1 MFVWLE
7 LVQKAA
13 QMECVLKEE
22 IMEIGNCRELS
33 KASPNEN
40 INVKEKNNL
49 MPG

>member
-1 MFVWLE
+1 ML
-7 LVQKAA
+7 ARD
-13 QMECVLKEE
+13 E
-22 IMEIGNCRELS
+22 IMVNLNCLFL